1 MAAKLTDDEKHQI
14 ATLCAAGMSC
24 NAIAAEVG
32 RSPSTVSAIAKA
44 NGHSFGHLNQARAH
58 EARQYYTAE
67 ARAEIA
73 ALATRR
79 AQELLDGFDDK
90 QPVVIGGAQPEVR
103 ELDLD
108 AKGQKDRAQA
118 AQLLMRTVID
128 IDRHDRKADAGQA
141 KGLLEQLVESLHDAG

>member
-14 ATLCAAGMSC
+14 ATLCAAGKSC
-24 NAIAAEVG
+24 REIAAEVG
-32 RSPSTVSAIAKA
+32 RSVDTVSRVARA
-44 NGHSFGHLNQARAH
+44 NGHTFGRLNLARAR
-58 EARQYYTAE
+58 EARQFYTAE

-90 QPVVIGGAQPEVR
+90 QPVVIGGSQPEVR
-103 ELDLD
+103 ALNLD